1 MTYEMALLEA
11 RMEGRAEGFVEG
23 RAEIRGEFVLKMLR
37 KGTAIEDILEFTELP
52 IERIKEIAA
61 ENSIELK
68 AN

>member
-11 RMEGRAEGFVEG
+11 RREGFAEGFAEG
-23 RAEIRGEFVLKMLR
+23 RAEIRGEIALKMLNDGMPV
-37 KGTAIEDILEFTELP
+37 KKILEWTELP

-68 AN
+68 AD

>member
-11 RMEGRAEGFVEG
+11 RREGRVEG
-23 RAEIRGEFVLKMLR
+23 RAEIRGEIALKMLNDGIPV
-37 KGTAIEDILEFTELP
+37 KKILELSELP

-68 AN
+68 AD